1 MKTFARMLFKACP
14 RCHGDL
20 TLDEY
25 EHHDT
30 GVVAYECL
38 QCGRTIRIKTQFEAG
53 DERLPLAA

>member
-25 EHHDT
+25 ERHDT

-38 QCGRTIRIKTQFEAG
+38 QCGRVVRIETQVEARN
-53 DERLPLAA
+53 ERIPLAA